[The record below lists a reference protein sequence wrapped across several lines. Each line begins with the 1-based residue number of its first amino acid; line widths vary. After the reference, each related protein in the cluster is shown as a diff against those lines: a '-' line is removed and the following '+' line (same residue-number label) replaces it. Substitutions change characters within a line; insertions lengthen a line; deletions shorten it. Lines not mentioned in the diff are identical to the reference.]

1 MIKKHWLLLSL
12 FFIFLLTFQQAL
24 AKNNLQLRVN
34 RYLEVSSIF
43 GNVTYGNQQT
53 SQPANIG
60 TKLQKVGDSIST
72 GKNSRT
78 ILALD
83 TEIAFV
89 EVAENTK
96 LQIQKLHST
105 SNNNGKVTELLV
117 TGGQVRLKVR
127 PLNNRESRLEIKT
140 PAGITGVRG
149 TEFGVSV
156 QPSGKTGV
164 ATLEGQVVTSAQG
177 KTVSVNKGFQSLII
191 PGKPPSPPVRLQ
203 DDTSLQIKILAD
215 MGNQQAKIAGKVDPV
230 NLIILANESLITNQN
245 GEFEVITALPNNRK
259 IAVSITTPLGK
270 KQKYELAV
278 P

>member
-24 AKNNLQLRVN
+24 AKNNLHLRVN
-34 RYLEVSSIF
+34 RYLEVRSIF
-43 GNVTYGNQQT
+43 GNVIYGNQQT
-53 SQPANIG
+53 SQPANVG

-78 ILALD
+78 MLALD

-105 SNNNGKVTELLV
+105 SNNGKVTELLL

-164 ATLEGQVVTSAQG
+164 ATLKGQVVTSAQG
-177 KTVSVNKGFQSLII
+177 KTVSVNKGFQSFII
-191 PGKPPSPPVRLQ
+191 PGKPPSPPVRLR
-203 DDTSLQIKILAD
+203 DDTILQIKILAD

>member
-1 MIKKHWLLLSL
+1 VIKKHWLLLSL

-53 SQPANIG
+53 SQPANVG

-105 SNNNGKVTELLV
+105 SNNGKVTELLV

-164 ATLEGQVVTSAQG
+164 ATLKGQVVTSAQG
-177 KTVSVNKGFQSLII
+177 KTVSVNKGFQSFVI

-215 MGNQQAKIAGKVDPV
+215 MGNQQAKIAGKLDPV
-230 NLIILANESLITNQN
+230 NLVILANEPLITNQN

>member
-24 AKNNLQLRVN
+24 AKNNLHLRVN
-34 RYLEVSSIF
+34 RYLEVRSIF
-43 GNVTYGNQQT
+43 GNVIYGNQQT
-53 SQPANIG
+53 SQPANVG
-60 TKLQKVGDSIST
+60 TKLQKVGDSIGT

-78 ILALD
+78 MLALD

-105 SNNNGKVTELLV
+105 SNNGKVTELLL

-164 ATLEGQVVTSAQG
+164 ATLKGQVVTSAQG

-191 PGKPPSPPVRLQ
+191 PGKPPSPPVRLR
-203 DDTSLQIKILAD
+203 DDTILQIKILAD

-230 NLIILANESLITNQN
+230 NLVILANEPLITNQN

>member
-1 MIKKHWLLLSL
+1 VIKKHWLLLSL

-24 AKNNLQLRVN
+24 AQNNLQLRVN
-34 RYLEVSSIF
+34 RYLEVRRIA
-43 GNVTYGNQQT
+43 GNVTYENQQT
-53 SQPANIG
+53 FQPAKVG

-78 ILALD
+78 MLALD

-105 SNNNGKVTELLV
+105 SNNGKVTELLL

-164 ATLEGQVVTSAQG
+164 ATLKGQVVTSAQG
-177 KTVSVNKGFQSLII
+177 KTVSVNKGFQSFVI

-230 NLIILANESLITNQN
+230 NLVILANEPLITNQN

>member
-24 AKNNLQLRVN
+24 AKNNLHLRVN
-34 RYLEVSSIF
+34 RYLEVRSIF
-43 GNVTYGNQQT
+43 GNVIYGNQQT
-53 SQPANIG
+53 SQPANVG
-60 TKLQKVGDSIST
+60 TKLQKVGDSIGT
-72 GKNSRT
+72 GKNYRT
-78 ILALD
+78 MLALD

-105 SNNNGKVTELLV
+105 SNNGKVTELLL

-164 ATLEGQVVTSAQG
+164 ATLKGQVVTSAQG

-191 PGKPPSPPVRLQ
+191 PGKPPSPPVRLR
-203 DDTSLQIKILAD
+203 DDTILQIKILAD

-230 NLIILANESLITNQN
+230 NLVILANEPLITNQN

>member
-1 MIKKHWLLLSL
+1 MIKKPWLLLSL

-24 AKNNLQLRVN
+24 AKDNLHLRVN
-34 RYLEVSSIF
+34 RYLEVRSIF
-43 GNVTYGNQQT
+43 GNVIYGNQQT
-53 SQPANIG
+53 SQPANVG
-60 TKLQKVGDSIST
+60 TKLQKVGDSIGT

-78 ILALD
+78 MLALD

-105 SNNNGKVTELLV
+105 SNNGKVTELLL

-164 ATLEGQVVTSAQG
+164 ATLKGQVVTSAQG
-177 KTVSVNKGFQSLII
+177 KTVSVNKGFQSFII

-215 MGNQQAKIAGKVDPV
+215 MGNQQAKIAGKLDPV
-230 NLIILANESLITNQN
+230 NLVILANEPLITNQN

>member
-24 AKNNLQLRVN
+24 AKNNLHLRVN
-34 RYLEVSSIF
+34 RYLEVRSIF
-43 GNVTYGNQQT
+43 GNVIYGNQQT
-53 SQPANIG
+53 SQPANVG

-78 ILALD
+78 MLALD

-96 LQIQKLHST
+96 LQIRKLHST
-105 SNNNGKVTELLV
+105 SNNGKVTELLL

-164 ATLEGQVVTSAQG
+164 ATLKGQVVTSAQG
-177 KTVSVNKGFQSLII
+177 KTVSVNKGFQSFII

>member
-24 AKNNLQLRVN
+24 AKNNLHLRVN
-34 RYLEVSSIF
+34 RYLEVRSIF
-43 GNVTYGNQQT
+43 GNVIYGNQQT
-53 SQPANIG
+53 SQPANVG
-60 TKLQKVGDSIST
+60 TKLQKVGDSIGT

-78 ILALD
+78 MLALD

-105 SNNNGKVTELLV
+105 SNNGKVTELLL

-177 KTVSVNKGFQSLII
+177 KTVSVNKGFQSFII

>member
-1 MIKKHWLLLSL
+1 VIKKHWLLLSL

-24 AKNNLQLRVN
+24 AKNNLHLRVN
-34 RYLEVSSIF
+34 RYLEVRSIF
-43 GNVTYGNQQT
+43 GNVIYGNQQT
-53 SQPANIG
+53 SQPANVG

-78 ILALD
+78 MLALD

-105 SNNNGKVTELLV
+105 SNNGKVTELLL

-164 ATLEGQVVTSAQG
+164 ATLKGQVVTSAQG
-177 KTVSVNKGFQSLII
+177 KTVSVNKGFQSFII

>member
-12 FFIFLLTFQQAL
+12 LFIFLLTFQQAL
-24 AKNNLQLRVN
+24 AKNNLHLRVN
-34 RYLEVSSIF
+34 RYLEVRSIF
-43 GNVTYGNQQT
+43 GNVIYGNQQT
-53 SQPANIG
+53 SQPANVG

-78 ILALD
+78 MLALD

-105 SNNNGKVTELLV
+105 SNNGKVTELLL

-164 ATLEGQVVTSAQG
+164 ATLKGQVVTSAQG
-177 KTVSVNKGFQSLII
+177 KTVSVNKGFQSFII

>member
-1 MIKKHWLLLSL
+1 VIKKHWLLLSL
-12 FFIFLLTFQQAL
+12 LFIFLLTFQQAL
-24 AKNNLQLRVN
+24 AKNNLHLRVN
-34 RYLEVSSIF
+34 RYLEVRSIF
-43 GNVTYGNQQT
+43 GNVIYGNQQT
-53 SQPANIG
+53 SQPANVG
-60 TKLQKVGDSIST
+60 TKLQKVGDSIGT

-78 ILALD
+78 MLALD

-105 SNNNGKVTELLV
+105 SNNGKVTELLL

-164 ATLEGQVVTSAQG
+164 ATLKGQVVTSAQG

-191 PGKPPSPPVRLQ
+191 PGKPPSPPVRLR
-203 DDTSLQIKILAD
+203 DDTILQIKILAD

-230 NLIILANESLITNQN
+230 NLIILANEPLITNQN

>member
-24 AKNNLQLRVN
+24 AKDNLHLRVN
-34 RYLEVSSIF
+34 RYLEVRSIF
-43 GNVTYGNQQT
+43 GNVIYGNQQT
-53 SQPANIG
+53 SQPATVG

-105 SNNNGKVTELLV
+105 SNNGKVTELLL

-177 KTVSVNKGFQSLII
+177 KTVSVNKGFQSFII

-230 NLIILANESLITNQN
+230 NLVILANEPLITNQN

>member
-24 AKNNLQLRVN
+24 AQNNLQLRVN
-34 RYLEVSSIF
+34 RYLEVRRIA
-43 GNVTYGNQQT
+43 GNVTYENQQT
-53 SQPANIG
+53 FQPAKVG

-72 GKNSRT
+72 GKNSQT

-105 SNNNGKVTELLV
+105 SNNGKVTELLV

-164 ATLEGQVVTSAQG
+164 ATLKGQVVTSAQG
-177 KTVSVNKGFQSLII
+177 KTVSVNKGFQSFVI

-230 NLIILANESLITNQN
+230 NLVILANEPLITNQN

>member
-1 MIKKHWLLLSL
+1 MIKKPWLLLSL

-34 RYLEVSSIF
+34 RYLEVRSIF
-43 GNVTYGNQQT
+43 GNVIYGNQQT
-53 SQPANIG
+53 SQPANVG

-78 ILALD
+78 MLALD

-105 SNNNGKVTELLV
+105 SNNGKVTELLL

-230 NLIILANESLITNQN
+230 NLVILANEPLITNQN

>member
-24 AKNNLQLRVN
+24 AKDNLHLRVN
-34 RYLEVSSIF
+34 RYLEVRSIF
-43 GNVTYGNQQT
+43 GNVIYGNQQT
-53 SQPANIG
+53 SQPANVG
-60 TKLQKVGDSIST
+60 TKLQKVGDSIGT

-78 ILALD
+78 MLALD

-105 SNNNGKVTELLV
+105 SNNGKVTELLL

-177 KTVSVNKGFQSLII
+177 KTVSVNKGFQSFII

>member
-105 SNNNGKVTELLV
+105 SNNGKVTELLL

-164 ATLEGQVVTSAQG
+164 ATLKGQVVTSAQG
-177 KTVSVNKGFQSLII
+177 KTVSVNKGFQSFVI

>member
-1 MIKKHWLLLSL
+1 VIKKHWLLLSL
-12 FFIFLLTFQQAL
+12 LFIFLLTFQQAL
-24 AKNNLQLRVN
+24 AKNNLHLRVN
-34 RYLEVSSIF
+34 RYLEVRSIF
-43 GNVTYGNQQT
+43 GNVIYGNQQT
-53 SQPANIG
+53 SQPANVG

-78 ILALD
+78 MLALD

-105 SNNNGKVTELLV
+105 SNNGKVTELLL

-164 ATLEGQVVTSAQG
+164 ATLKGQVVTSAQG
-177 KTVSVNKGFQSLII
+177 KTVSVNKGFQSFII

>member
-1 MIKKHWLLLSL
+1 MIKKPWLLLSL

-24 AKNNLQLRVN
+24 AKNNLHLRVN
-34 RYLEVSSIF
+34 RYLEVRSIF
-43 GNVTYGNQQT
+43 GNVIYGNQQT
-53 SQPANIG
+53 SQPANVG

-78 ILALD
+78 MLALD

-105 SNNNGKVTELLV
+105 SNNGKVTELLV

-149 TEFGVSV
+149 TEFGVIV

-164 ATLEGQVVTSAQG
+164 ATLKGQVVTSAQG

-191 PGKPPSPPVRLQ
+191 PGKPPSPPVRLR
-203 DDTSLQIKILAD
+203 DDTILQIKILAD

-230 NLIILANESLITNQN
+230 NLVILANEPLITNQN

>member
-24 AKNNLQLRVN
+24 AKDNLHLRVN
-34 RYLEVSSIF
+34 RYLEVRSIF
-43 GNVTYGNQQT
+43 GNVIYGNQQT
-53 SQPANIG
+53 SQPANVG
-60 TKLQKVGDSIST
+60 TKLQKVGDSIGT

-78 ILALD
+78 MLALD

-105 SNNNGKVTELLV
+105 SNNGKVTELLL

-177 KTVSVNKGFQSLII
+177 KTVSVNKGFQSFVI

>member
-1 MIKKHWLLLSL
+1 VIKKHWLLLSL

-53 SQPANIG
+53 SQPANVG

-105 SNNNGKVTELLV
+105 SNNGKVTELLV

-164 ATLEGQVVTSAQG
+164 ATLKGQVVTSAQG
-177 KTVSVNKGFQSLII
+177 KTVSVNKGFQSFVI

-215 MGNQQAKIAGKVDPV
+215 MGNQQAKIAGKLDPV
-230 NLIILANESLITNQN
+230 NLVILANEPLITNQN
-245 GEFEVITALPNNRK
+245 GEFEVITALPNTRK

>member
-1 MIKKHWLLLSL
+1 VIKKHWLLLSL
-12 FFIFLLTFQQAL
+12 LFIFLLTFQQAL
-24 AKNNLQLRVN
+24 AKNNLHLRVN
-34 RYLEVSSIF
+34 RYLEVRSIF
-43 GNVTYGNQQT
+43 GNVIYGNQQT
-53 SQPANIG
+53 SQPANVG
-60 TKLQKVGDSIST
+60 TKLQKVGDSIGT

-78 ILALD
+78 MLALD

-105 SNNNGKVTELLV
+105 SNNGKVTELLL

-164 ATLEGQVVTSAQG
+164 ATLKGQVVTSAQG
-177 KTVSVNKGFQSLII
+177 KTVSVNKGFQSFII

-230 NLIILANESLITNQN
+230 NLIILANEPLITNQN

>member
-24 AKNNLQLRVN
+24 AKDNLHLRVN
-34 RYLEVSSIF
+34 RYLEVRSIF
-43 GNVTYGNQQT
+43 GNVIYGNQQT
-53 SQPANIG
+53 SQPANVG
-60 TKLQKVGDSIST
+60 TKLQKVGDSIGT

-78 ILALD
+78 MLALD

-105 SNNNGKVTELLV
+105 SNNGKVTELLL

-164 ATLEGQVVTSAQG
+164 ATLKGQVVTSAQG
-177 KTVSVNKGFQSLII
+177 KTVSVNKGFQSFII

>member
-1 MIKKHWLLLSL
+1 VIKKHWLLLSL

-105 SNNNGKVTELLV
+105 SNNGKVTELLV

-164 ATLEGQVVTSAQG
+164 ATLKGQVVTSAQG
-177 KTVSVNKGFQSLII
+177 KTVSVNKGFQSFVI

-215 MGNQQAKIAGKVDPV
+215 MGNQQAKIAGKLDPV
-230 NLIILANESLITNQN
+230 NLVILANEPLITNQN

>member
-1 MIKKHWLLLSL
+1 MSL

-53 SQPANIG
+53 SQPANVG

-105 SNNNGKVTELLV
+105 SNNGKVTELLV

-164 ATLEGQVVTSAQG
+164 ATLKGQVVTSAQG
-177 KTVSVNKGFQSLII
+177 KTVSVNKGFQSFVI

-215 MGNQQAKIAGKVDPV
+215 MGNQQAKIAGKLDPV
-230 NLIILANESLITNQN
+230 NLVILANEPLITNQN

>member
-78 ILALD
+78 MLALD

-105 SNNNGKVTELLV
+105 SNNGKVTELLV

-164 ATLEGQVVTSAQG
+164 ATLKGQVVTSAQG
-177 KTVSVNKGFQSLII
+177 KTVSVNKGFQSFVI

-230 NLIILANESLITNQN
+230 NLVILANEPLITNQN

>member
-1 MIKKHWLLLSL
+1 VIKKPWLLLSL

-24 AKNNLQLRVN
+24 AKDNLHLRVN
-34 RYLEVSSIF
+34 RYLEVRSIF
-43 GNVTYGNQQT
+43 GNVIYGNQQT
-53 SQPANIG
+53 SQPANVG
-60 TKLQKVGDSIST
+60 TKLQKVGDSIGT

-78 ILALD
+78 MLALD

-105 SNNNGKVTELLV
+105 SNNGKVTELLL

-177 KTVSVNKGFQSLII
+177 KTVSVNKGFQSFII

>member
-1 MIKKHWLLLSL
+1 VIKKPWLLLSL

-24 AKNNLQLRVN
+24 AKNNLHLRVN
-34 RYLEVSSIF
+34 RYLEVRSIF
-43 GNVTYGNQQT
+43 GNVIYGNQQT
-53 SQPANIG
+53 SQPANVG

-78 ILALD
+78 MLALD

-105 SNNNGKVTELLV
+105 SNNGKVTELLL

-191 PGKPPSPPVRLQ
+191 PGKPPSPPVRLR
-203 DDTSLQIKILAD
+203 DDTILQIKILAD

-230 NLIILANESLITNQN
+230 NLIILANEPLITNQN

>member
-1 MIKKHWLLLSL
+1 MIKKPWLLLSL

-24 AKNNLQLRVN
+24 AKDNLHLRVN
-34 RYLEVSSIF
+34 RYLEVRSIF
-43 GNVTYGNQQT
+43 GNVIYGNQQT
-53 SQPANIG
+53 SQPANVG

-78 ILALD
+78 MLALD

-105 SNNNGKVTELLV
+105 SNNGKVTELLL

-230 NLIILANESLITNQN
+230 NLVILANEPLITNQN

>member
-12 FFIFLLTFQQAL
+12 LFIFLLTFQQAL

-34 RYLEVSSIF
+34 RYLEVRSIF
-43 GNVTYGNQQT
+43 GNVIYGNQQT
-53 SQPANIG
+53 SQPANVG
-60 TKLQKVGDSIST
+60 TKLQKVGDSIGT

-78 ILALD
+78 MLALD

-105 SNNNGKVTELLV
+105 SNNGKVTELLL

-164 ATLEGQVVTSAQG
+164 ATLKGQVVTSAQG

-191 PGKPPSPPVRLQ
+191 PGKPPSPPVRLR
-203 DDTSLQIKILAD
+203 DDTILQIKILAD

-230 NLIILANESLITNQN
+230 NLVILANEPLITNQN

>member
-1 MIKKHWLLLSL
+1 VIKKPWLLLSL

-24 AKNNLQLRVN
+24 AKNNLHLRVN
-34 RYLEVSSIF
+34 RYLEVRSIF
-43 GNVTYGNQQT
+43 GNVIYGNQQT
-53 SQPANIG
+53 SQPANVG

-78 ILALD
+78 MLALD

-105 SNNNGKVTELLV
+105 SNNGKVTELLV

-149 TEFGVSV
+149 TEFGVIV

-164 ATLEGQVVTSAQG
+164 ATLKGQVVTSAQG

-191 PGKPPSPPVRLQ
+191 PGKPPSPPVRLR
-203 DDTSLQIKILAD
+203 DDTILQIKILAD

-230 NLIILANESLITNQN
+230 NLVILANEPLITNQN

>member
-1 MIKKHWLLLSL
+1 VIKKHWLLLSL

-24 AKNNLQLRVN
+24 AKNNLHLRVN
-34 RYLEVSSIF
+34 RYLEVRSIF
-43 GNVTYGNQQT
+43 GNVIYGNQQT
-53 SQPANIG
+53 SQPANVG
-60 TKLQKVGDSIST
+60 TKLQKVGDSIGT

-78 ILALD
+78 MLALD

-105 SNNNGKVTELLV
+105 SNNGKVTELLL

-164 ATLEGQVVTSAQG
+164 ATLKGQVVTSAQG
-177 KTVSVNKGFQSLII
+177 KTVSVNKGFQSFII

-230 NLIILANESLITNQN
+230 NLVILANESLITNQN

>member
-105 SNNNGKVTELLV
+105 SNNGKVTELLV

-177 KTVSVNKGFQSLII
+177 KTVSVNKGFQSFVI

>member
-1 MIKKHWLLLSL
+1 MIKKPWLLLSL

-24 AKNNLQLRVN
+24 AKNNLHLRVN
-34 RYLEVSSIF
+34 RYLEVRSIF
-43 GNVTYGNQQT
+43 GNVIYGNQQT
-53 SQPANIG
+53 SQPANVG

-78 ILALD
+78 MLALD

-105 SNNNGKVTELLV
+105 SNNGKVTELLV

-164 ATLEGQVVTSAQG
+164 ATLKGQVVTSAQG

-191 PGKPPSPPVRLQ
+191 PGKPPSPPVRLR
-203 DDTSLQIKILAD
+203 DDTILQIKILAD
-215 MGNQQAKIAGKVDPV
+215 MGNHQAKIAGKVDPV
-230 NLIILANESLITNQN
+230 NLVILANEPLITNQN

>member
-1 MIKKHWLLLSL
+1 MIKKPWLLLSL

-24 AKNNLQLRVN
+24 AKDNLHLRVN
-34 RYLEVSSIF
+34 RYLEVRSIF
-43 GNVTYGNQQT
+43 GNVIYGNQQT
-53 SQPANIG
+53 SQPANVG
-60 TKLQKVGDSIST
+60 TKLQKVGDSIGT

-78 ILALD
+78 MLALD

-105 SNNNGKVTELLV
+105 SNNGKVTELLL

-164 ATLEGQVVTSAQG
+164 ATLKGQVVTSAQG
-177 KTVSVNKGFQSLII
+177 KTVSVNKGFQSFII

>member
-24 AKNNLQLRVN
+24 AKNNLHLRVN
-34 RYLEVSSIF
+34 RYLEVRSIF
-43 GNVTYGNQQT
+43 GNVIYGNQQT
-53 SQPANIG
+53 SQPANVG

-78 ILALD
+78 MLALD

-105 SNNNGKVTELLV
+105 SNNGKVTELLV

-164 ATLEGQVVTSAQG
+164 ATLKGQVVTSAQG
-177 KTVSVNKGFQSLII
+177 KTVSVNKGFQSFII

>member
-24 AKNNLQLRVN
+24 AKNNLHLRVN
-34 RYLEVSSIF
+34 RYLEVRSIF
-43 GNVTYGNQQT
+43 GNVIYGNQQT
-53 SQPANIG
+53 SQPANVG
-60 TKLQKVGDSIST
+60 TKLQKVGDSIGT

-78 ILALD
+78 MLALD

-105 SNNNGKVTELLV
+105 SNNGKVTELLL

-164 ATLEGQVVTSAQG
+164 ATLKGQVVTSAQG
-177 KTVSVNKGFQSLII
+177 KTVSVNKGFQSFII

>member
-1 MIKKHWLLLSL
+1 VIKKHWLLLSL

-53 SQPANIG
+53 SQPANVG

-105 SNNNGKVTELLV
+105 SNNGKVTELLV
-117 TGGQVRLKVR
+117 TSGQVRLKVR

-164 ATLEGQVVTSAQG
+164 ATLKGQVVTSAQG
-177 KTVSVNKGFQSLII
+177 KTVSVNKGFQSFVI

-215 MGNQQAKIAGKVDPV
+215 MGNQQAKIAGKLDPV
-230 NLIILANESLITNQN
+230 NLVILANEPLITNQN

>member
-1 MIKKHWLLLSL
+1 VIKKPWLLLSL

-24 AKNNLQLRVN
+24 AQNNLHLRVN
-34 RYLEVSSIF
+34 RYLEVRSIF
-43 GNVTYGNQQT
+43 GNVIYGNQQT
-53 SQPANIG
+53 SQPANVG

-78 ILALD
+78 MLALD

-105 SNNNGKVTELLV
+105 SNNGKVTELLV

-149 TEFGVSV
+149 TEFGVIV

-164 ATLEGQVVTSAQG
+164 ATLKGQVVTSAQG

-191 PGKPPSPPVRLQ
+191 PGKPPSPPVRLR
-203 DDTSLQIKILAD
+203 DDTILQIKILAD

-230 NLIILANESLITNQN
+230 NLVILANEPLITNQN